1 MPEPSIF
8 RVPSRWSLSLAE
20 VDCQTIDDIATVL
33 TAGWPVDDSASMEH
47 IHGQPAKSGIK
58 WTG

>member
-1 MPEPSIF
+1 M
-8 RVPSRWSLSLAE
+8 PSRWILSLAE